1 MPIAVRHAPLAVRL
15 AEGLRAAWRRP
26 RTPQAA
32 AVGIAGWT
40 AVAGNVALWQA
51 LAVAAPGMR
60 GVLVAIAVAALL
72 WATTAALLA
81 LVSWNRHL
89 RWAWLA
95 VVALAACTQ
104 HAMLAYGLVV
114 DVGMVGNALQTDAH
128 ELVDLLTPSL
138 GLHLLLLV
146 GPPALWLAQ
155 VPLAD
160 APPVTAAWRSTRLF
174 LLSAAGA
181 ALIAVAAF
189 GTLAPLVRENMHL
202 RFLPN
207 PAAPIAS
214 MVRVAKKTLAAH
226 PAGPSIRLGAALGPR
241 HAPGAKPPLVLLVVG
256 ETARGDRFVQNGYGR
271 PTTPETAA
279 LDGLVSWSDVRSC
292 GTSTLESLPCMF
304 SPGGRAAKG
313 ERPRGSESLLDVAD
327 AAGIAVL
334 WVDNQSGCKG
344 VCDRTPQAS
353 TTDLAGTP
361 AGKALCGADECYD
374 EALLEGLDARIAA
387 LPEAKRN
394 NGILVVLH
402 PMGSHGPLYARRSP
416 PAFKRFGPECDTPE
430 LSRCTAE
437 HVGNAYDNTIA
448 YTDHVLAKAVAW
460 LRTRADREDVS
471 MLYVSDHGESLGE
484 MGIWLHGLPSAIA
497 PAVQTRVP
505 MLLWLGDA
513 ERRRVDAACLR
524 ATLGEPKS
532 HDNLYPTVLGLLD
545 VTSPTGRESLDL
557 LGGCRGDARKVA
569 SADAPPPAAR

>member
-1 MPIAVRHAPLAVRL
+1 MPIATS
-15 AEGLRAAWRRP
+15 RAASFLREAWNRP
-26 RTPQAA
+26 RTTQAA
-32 AVGIAGWT
+32 AVAVAGWT
-40 AVAGNVALWQA
+40 ALAGNLALWRA
-51 LAVAAPGMR
+51 IAVAAPGAR
-60 GVLVAIAVAALL
+60 GVLVTVAVAAIL
-72 WATTAALLA
+72 WALTAALLS

-89 RWAWLA
+89 RWSWLA
-95 VVALAACTQ
+95 VVFLAAIAQ

-114 DVGMVGNALQTDAH
+114 DVGMVGNALQTDPH
-128 ELVDLLTPSL
+128 ELGDLLTWSL
-138 GLHLLLLV
+138 ALHLLLIV
-146 GPPALWLAQ
+146 GPPALWLAR
-155 VPLAD
+155 VPF
-160 APPVTAAWRSTRLF
+160 VAASPGRAAFRSARLF
-174 LLSAAGA
+174 AASATVS
-181 ALIAVAAF
+181 ALVAVAAF

-207 PAAPIAS
+207 PVAPIAS
-214 MVRVAKKTLAAH
+214 MVRVAKKTLVAH
-226 PAGPSIRLGAALGPR
+226 RAGPSIRLGAALGPR
-241 HAPGAKPPLVLLVVG
+241 HAPGARPPLVLLVLG
-256 ETARGDRFVQNGYGR
+256 ETARGDRFVQNGYAR

-279 LDGLVSWSDVRSC
+279 LDGMVSWIDVRSC

-304 SPGGRAAKG
+304 SPGGRGAKG

-353 TTDLAGTP
+353 TADLAGTP
-361 AGKALCGADECYD
+361 AGRALCTTDECHD

-387 LPEAKRN
+387 LPEAKRR
-394 NGILVVLH
+394 NGVLVVLH
-402 PMGSHGPLYARRSP
+402 QMGSHGPLYARRSP
-416 PAFKRFGPECDTPE
+416 PAFKRFLPECETPE
-430 LSRCTAE
+430 LSRCTVE
-437 HVGNAYDNTIA
+437 QVGNAYDNTIA

-484 MGIWLHGLPSAIA
+484 LGIWLHGLPYAIA
-497 PAVQTRVP
+497 PSVQTRVP

-524 ATLGEPKS
+524 ASLGAPRS

-545 VTSPTGRESLDL
+545 VTSPTSRESLDL
-557 LGGCRGDARKVA
+557 LAPCRVDGNRLA
-569 SADAPPPAAR
+569 SAQLGAAPPR